1 MFDWA
6 VKCTG
11 AFAVDNGKMRMPSVA
26 LKHSIVLQ
34 QFSFYLCFV
43 LFCLVRFG
51 SGFTLSEERN
61 CGGVRVTSPLDWCM
75 SLKPHHSFS
84 SVPFQVLSSI
94 GHSILHVHI
103 RSSKWQNFETNAPS
117 IVCNLKLFLRSASI
131 SFITSVN
138 IWFLFLSPWRW
149 EMPTVQL
156 RQPTLMLRNDW
167 CSIFVI

>member
-1 MFDWA
+1 MYRSVCCRQRQNENAIRSIEAFDSA
-6 VKCTG
+6 PT
-11 AFAVDNGKMRMPSVA
+11 
-26 LKHSIVLQ
+26 I
-34 QFSFYLCFV
+34 QFLSLFCFV
-43 LFCLVRFG
+43 WFG

-84 SVPFQVLSSI
+84 SVPFQVLNSI

-138 IWFLFLSPWRW
+138 ILFLLLSPWR
-149 EMPTVQL
+149 
-156 RQPTLMLRNDW
+156 
-167 CSIFVI
+167 